1 MNTYDNELWNITIK
15 QDCKKLEENIVM
27 LQELEIFRKAF
38 RGNTKEE
45 EKVHGCKGV
54 KLWTMIIICPP
65 RGKTKGTR
73 SMP

>member
-1 MNTYDNELWNITIK
+1 
-15 QDCKKLEENIVM
+15 